1 MDEEEIKE
9 EGREKRKEGRNFEIY
24 YNKCMAPATPSVFQC
39 EL

>member
-1 MDEEEIKE
+1 MDEEEVKE

-24 YNKCMAPATPSVFQC
+24 HKSMAPATPSVFQC